1 MDKKERKSAM
11 ETAKH
16 FTIGYVQWVDA
27 VSDHGWESNS
37 KAETHPCLSIGFIV
51 DETKDAIC
59 LAAAISHEQS
69 NSRIHI
75 PKGWIKSIKRVT
87 LDKFLNIRR
96 SPLKPKAQKQ
106 KAGNSS
112 NGSEMQSLKSFP
124 FPKTM

>member
-1 MDKKERKSAM
+1 MDKTKRESAL

-27 VSDHGWESNS
+27 LSDSGWETAA
-37 KAETHPCLSIGFIV
+37 KADVHPCLSIGFIV
-51 DETKDAIC
+51 DETEDAIC
-59 LAAAISHEQS
+59 LAAALSYEES

-87 LDKFLNIRR
+87 LDKFLTIGRK
-96 SPLKPKAQKQ
+96 PLKRKAPKPKEES
-106 KAGNSS
+106 SS
-112 NGSEMQSLKSFP
+112 NGLEINSSTDFP

>member
-1 MDKKERKSAM
+1 MDKKKRESALAV
-11 ETAKH
+11 AKH
-16 FTIGYVQWVDA
+16 FTIVYVQWVDA
-27 VSDHGWESNS
+27 VSDCGWDEES
-37 KAETHPCLSIGFIV
+37 KAEVHPCLSIGFIV
-51 DETKDAIC
+51 DETPDAIC

-69 NSRIHI
+69 NCRIHI

>member
-1 MDKKERKSAM
+1 MDKKKREAIM

-27 VSDHGWESNS
+27 VADAGWEDNS
-37 KAETHPCLSIGFIV
+37 KADVHPVLSIGFIV

-59 LAAAISHEQS
+59 LAAAISYDQS

-75 PKGWIKSIKRVT
+75 PKQWIKSIKKVR
-87 LDKFLNIRR
+87 LDKFLDLRR
-96 SPLKPKAQKQ
+96 KPSKPKVQKP
-106 KAGNSS
+106 KEESYS
-112 NGSEMQSLKSFP
+112 NGSEIRSSNSFP